1 PAELPGARPAALPGR
16 GSGGAAGVRPLRADD
31 HRRGV
36 RVLQAGRP
44 GPARER
50 RRGQGRG
57 RGRGGRRNA
66 ARLRVGCRRFLG
78 DSRLVSESPATPRP
92 PSPSPDADQVVFVGS
107 GGGRMTTA
115 LQARATGGLWIV
127 LDGVR
132 LHVDPGPGAL
142 VHVRSRSLGL
152 DPTRLDAIVVTH
164 KHLDHSGDVNAMI
177 EAMTEGGTR
186 PRGRVLAP
194 RDAYEDDPVILQYVR
209 KYAGE
214 TGVLE
219 AGGRYPIGDVVLE
232 TPLRLRHPVET
243 YGLRLVGRRVTVG
256 LIACTGYFPELESA
270 FRVDVLLLNVVFR
283 NPRDDTHLSVPDA

>member
-1 PAELPGARPAALPGR
+1 MSERAPLPP
-16 GSGGAAGVRPLRADD
+16 
-31 HRRGV
+31 
-36 RVLQAGRP
+36 
-44 GPARER
+44 
-50 RRGQGRG
+50 
-57 RGRGGRRNA
+57 
-66 ARLRVGCRRFLG
+66 
-78 DSRLVSESPATPRP
+78 
-92 PSPSPDADQVVFVGS
+92 PDADQLIFVGT

-115 LQARATGGLWIV
+115 TQARATGGLWVV

-142 VHVRSRSLGL
+142 VHVRSRSLAL
-152 DPTRLDAIVVTH
+152 DPTRLDAIVLTH

-186 PRGRVLAP
+186 PRGRLLAP
-194 RDAYEDDPVILQYVR
+194 RDAYEEDPVILQYVR

-214 TGVLE
+214 TGILE
-219 AGGRYPIGDVVLE
+219 PGGRYPIGDMLLE
-232 TPLRLRHPVET
+232 TPIRLRHPVET

-283 NPRDDTHLSVPDA
+283 NPRDDIHLSVPDAQRLIAAIRPRLAVITHFGLTMVRARPWELAETLSEATGVEVLAARDHWRLDLREALAG

>member
-1 PAELPGARPAALPGR
+1 VTTHP
-16 GSGGAAGVRPLRADD
+16 
-31 HRRGV
+31 
-36 RVLQAGRP
+36 
-44 GPARER
+44 
-50 RRGQGRG
+50 
-57 RGRGGRRNA
+57 
-66 ARLRVGCRRFLG
+66 
-78 DSRLVSESPATPRP
+78 TPP
-92 PSPSPDADQVVFVGS
+92 PDADQVIFVGS

-115 LQARATGGLWIV
+115 SQARATGGLWII

-142 VHVRSRSLGL
+142 VHLRSRALAL
-152 DPTRLDAIVVTH
+152 DPARLDAIILTH

-219 AGGRYPIGDVVLE
+219 AGGRYLFGDVVLE

-243 YGLRLVGRRVTVG
+243 YGLRLTGRRRTIG
-256 LIACTGYFPELESA
+256 LIACTGYFPELETA
-270 FRVDVLLLNVVFR
+270 FRTDLLILNVVFR
-283 NPRDDTHLSVPDA
+283 NPRDEIHLALPDARRLVAAIRPRLAVITHFGLTMVRGRPWELAEALTQETGVRVLAARDHWRLPLDEALGAEGAG

>member
-1 PAELPGARPAALPGR
+1 VSP
-16 GSGGAAGVRPLRADD
+16 RAI
-31 HRRGV
+31 
-36 RVLQAGRP
+36 
-44 GPARER
+44 
-50 RRGQGRG
+50 
-57 RGRGGRRNA
+57 
-66 ARLRVGCRRFLG
+66 
-78 DSRLVSESPATPRP
+78 P
-92 PSPSPDADQVVFVGS
+92 PPDADQIVFVGS

-115 LQARATGGLWIV
+115 TQARATGGLWIV

-142 VHVRSRSLGL
+142 VHVRSRALGL
-152 DPTRLDAIVVTH
+152 DPTRLDAIVLTH

-194 RDAYEDDPVILQYVR
+194 RDAYEEDPVILHYVR

-219 AGGRYPIGDVVLE
+219 PGGRYPIGPAGAVVLE

-243 YGLRLVGRRVTVG
+243 YGLRVAGSRYTIG
-256 LIACTGYFPELESA
+256 LIACTGYFPELETA
-270 FRVDVLLLNVVFR
+270 FRADLLILNVVFR
-283 NPRDDTHLSVPDA
+283 HPRDEIHLALPDAQRLVAAIRPRLAVITHFGLTMVRARPWELAETLAAETGVRVVAARDHWRLDLDAELGA